1 MRGIT
6 AIGIALLAA
15 VCLAAGPAPAKE
27 KKGDRKSFSK
37 SRSSKKKSFSKKSKS
52 STKKSLSTS
61 KSSTEE
67 GFSTSKSSTKLDRKG
82 LEPQRKPQDL
92 RDMTSRKDPSRQGNL
107 GSSAGSSSDRE
118 GLASRMRKSRTGGGG
133 ASGPSV
139 EVPGGKPPKATSRA
153 IDSGAPGSVANPV
166 GDPLAKT
173 KAVGSAAPTARELQD
188 QSRAAKGDRT
198 SQSSTIFR
206 VKDGSRMVHSTETAS
221 GEKRFDE
228 TPQEAKEREAKEK
241 EEAERDREEGR
252 YRPSDNPVSENP
264 TPMTDEEIAR
274 YQAET
279 KAGLVNPTG
288 VTGGGAAVDPNRARE
303 FGRTASPRVG
313 QAINPGTGEAGGSAP
328 SPDGAPSRPD
338 ECDLAGGAGAGCGS
352 GDGGL
357 GQ

>member
-15 VCLAAGPAPAKE
+15 VCLAATPAPAKE

-37 SRSSKKKSFSKKSKS
+37 SRSSKKKSVSKSKS

-61 KSSTEE
+61 KSSTEKD
-67 GFSTSKSSTKLDRKG
+67 FSTSKSATKLDRKDV
-82 LEPQRKPQDL
+82 EQRQPQDL
-92 RDMTSRKDPSRQGNL
+92 RDMTSRKDPSQQGNL

-118 GLASRMRKSRTGGGG
+118 GLASRMRTGRKSGGG

-139 EVPGGKPPKATSRA
+139 EIPGGKEPKATRRA

-166 GDPLAKT
+166 GDPLART
-173 KAVGSAAPTARELQD
+173 KAVGSAAPTAQELQD
-188 QSRAAKGDRT
+188 QSRAAKGERT
-198 SQSSTIFR
+198 SQSSTVFR

-221 GEKRFDE
+221 GEKKFNE
-228 TPQEAKEREAKEK
+228 TPDEAKKREAKEK
-241 EEAERDREEGR
+241 EEAKRDYEESR

-288 VTGGGAAVDPNRARE
+288 VTGGGAAVDPNLARE
-303 FGRTASPRVG
+303 YGRTASPRVG
-313 QAINPGTGEAGGSAP
+313 QAINPGTGEAGGPAT

-338 ECDLAGGAGAGCGS
+338 ECDLAGGEGAGCGS

-357 GQ
+357 SQ